1 VLYQLSYIGE
11 NPVVSYQP
19 SALANPTLTLP
30 SALLVLTTAVRAHHL
45 FAMHPGLGREQRQ
58 DGQRR
63 QANSEIFQCAP
74 RECAESGERRQ
85 RDEQPVHSNPFT
97 PNGWCTGKDSNLR
110 TSEEGQIYSLLA
122 LTTHPPVQ
130 NCRTVR
136 PLLAASPPAF
146 LPTIRHSSQIF
157 TPAYGDRLGRIL
169 QKYGFANVKNRNARE
184 NAIARKHH
192 TWKIPLWSAVGK
204 SVKPPR
210 RIFCVRNQCWSWRRD
225 LNP

>member
-130 NCRTVR
+130 KPDTSGS
-136 PLLAASPPAF
+136 ASPAMPA
-146 LPTIRHSSQIF
+146 P
-157 TPAYGDRLGRIL
+157 GR
-169 QKYGFANVKNRNARE
+169 ARE
-184 NAIARKHH
+184 APCVAAGTRNDRRTEMRAKNPSARTPHLEKFLMECR
-192 TWKIPLWSAVGK
+192 WKLCYAAPRPMP
-204 SVKPPR
+204 SVPE
-210 RIFCVRNQCWSWRRD
+210 
-225 LNP
+225 